1 MVYGYKTYKCDDGY
15 IITRLSREK
24 INILMEDEQDGIE
37 AREIVKGVYVFT
49 TAVDFCGK
57 NFLRQIRF

>member
-1 MVYGYKTYKCDDGY
+1 MQTSPVFMVYGYKTYKCDDGY

-37 AREIVKGVYVFT
+37 AREIVKGVYVTFP
-49 TAVDFCGK
+49 K
-57 NFLRQIRF
+57 

>member
-1 MVYGYKTYKCDDGY
+1 MSGGILDSLQTIIPTAAAVSYTHLDGY

-37 AREIVKGVYVFT
+37 AREIVKGVYVTFP
-49 TAVDFCGK
+49 K
-57 NFLRQIRF
+57 